1 MRLEEA
7 PLAKSLKYPWQ
18 EALLDAL
25 KEDKPER
32 WPGKLADAERAV
44 SARLIQEVADSDET
58 ACASRCCDRLGVRK
72 GSIYVALTDSPSP
85 EVH

>member
-1 MRLEEA
+1 MLLDQV
-7 PLAKSLKYPWQ
+7 PLATSLKYPWQ

-44 SARLIQEVADSDET
+44 SARLIQEVADSDERL
-58 ACASRCCDRLGVRK
+58 ALRGAVIALWCARD
-72 GSIYVALTDSPSP
+72 PSMWL
-85 EVH
+85 